1 MRYQKGNGARE
12 IEKALK
18 ILQEYET
25 AKSQYEISEGERQ
38 RIQGRGAGWTEQ
50 KDKIAN
56 DVRKKKQILDNNLLS
71 QILLY
76 ASKHKKQKRSFVI
89 ISSLII
95 DHNVFPKKLSWAPTF
110 QEAFDIVE
118 MDELERELK

>member
-1 MRYQKGNGARE
+1 MKLTYELIKNIAY
-12 IEKALK
+12 IDLCNYNSLNFNKSFTLLYPLIVSK
-18 ILQEYET
+18 NIILRL
-25 AKSQYEISEGERQ
+25 S
-38 RIQGRGAGWTEQ
+38 
-50 KDKIAN
+50 
-56 DVRKKKQILDNNLLS
+56 KKQILDDNLLS

>member
-56 DVRKKKQILDNNLLS
+56 DVSYSCKIFTAFS
-71 QILLY
+71 
-76 ASKHKKQKRSFVI
+76 
-89 ISSLII
+89 ISWGP
-95 DHNVFPKKLSWAPTF
+95 FPF
-110 QEAFDIVE
+110 
-118 MDELERELK
+118 